1 MVGHVLLF
9 HPAIIKIKELIMDG
23 RLGNIQYIYSN
34 RLNLGQVR
42 THENVF
48 WSLAPH
54 DISIFQYFMEE
65 YPAKIKTHGSD
76 ILQKGIQDSTIT
88 VIEYLNNV
96 KSHIFVSWLHPFKEH
111 RFVIIGSEGMIHFED
126 SIENKPLGTGGAL
139 GNCRD
144 VVSGKFVCLNGDII
158 SSLDMQVGIDLHEK
172 NGGIGPLA
180 LWQVEDPTRFGIVGL
195 DENQRVTQFKE
206 KPKPEEVFSNLI
218 NAGSYLFEDSIFD
231 YIPKGRS
238 SLEREV
244 FPVLAE
250 KRELNG
256 FSFDGYFID
265 AGTPKSWSL
274 GVQASIA
281 NKRWKHGERVDSN
294 WYADES
300 IQINGESTVEHSML
314 SKGTSIESAQLSKCS
329 LLDNVKI
336 GAQSKLNGTLV
347 GRNTTIG
354 KNCSLDNVVVDHGSN
369 VPDNTILSDA
379 QWPLIE

>member
-1 MVGHVLLF
+1 MQVVVLAGGF
-9 HPAIIKIKELIMDG
+9 G
-23 RLGNIQYIYSN
+23 TRL
-34 RLNLGQVR
+34 RPW
-42 THENVF
+42 THEIPKPILPMLDKTLLEHVVEVVPDDQVDEIVV
-48 WSLAPH
+48 AGGYKVD
-54 DISIFQYFMEE
+54 DIEAYFKRADVP
-65 YPAKIKTHGSD
+65 YDVRI
-76 ILQKGIQDSTIT
+76 
-88 VIEYLNNV
+88 V
-96 KSHIFVSWLHPFKEH
+96 KET
-111 RFVIIGSEGMIHFED
+111 E
-126 SIENKPLGTGGAL
+126 PLGTGGAL

-158 SSLDMQVGIDLHEK
+158 SSLDMQVGIDLHQK
-172 NGGIGPLA
+172 NGGIGTLA

-250 KRELNG
+250 ERELNG

-336 GAQSKLNGTLV
+336 GAQSKLNETLV

-369 VPDNTILSDA
+369 VPDNTTLSDA

>member
-1 MVGHVLLF
+1 MQVVVLAGGF
-9 HPAIIKIKELIMDG
+9 G
-23 RLGNIQYIYSN
+23 TRL
-34 RLNLGQVR
+34 RPW
-42 THENVF
+42 THEIPKPILPMLDKTLLEHVVEVVPDDQVDEVVV
-48 WSLAPH
+48 AGGYKVD
-54 DISIFQYFMEE
+54 DIEAYFKRADVP
-65 YPAKIKTHGSD
+65 YDVRI
-76 ILQKGIQDSTIT
+76 
-88 VIEYLNNV
+88 V
-96 KSHIFVSWLHPFKEH
+96 KET
-111 RFVIIGSEGMIHFED
+111 E
-126 SIENKPLGTGGAL
+126 PLGTGGAL

-172 NGGIGPLA
+172 NGGIGTLA

-250 KRELNG
+250 ERELNG

-336 GAQSKLNGTLV
+336 GAQSKLNETLV

-354 KNCSLDNVVVDHGSN
+354 KNCSLDKVVVDHGSN

>member
-1 MVGHVLLF
+1 MQVVVLAGGF
-9 HPAIIKIKELIMDG
+9 G
-23 RLGNIQYIYSN
+23 TRL
-34 RLNLGQVR
+34 RPW
-42 THENVF
+42 THEIPKPILPMLDKTLLEHVVEVVPDDQVDEVVV
-48 WSLAPH
+48 AGGYKVD
-54 DISIFQYFMEE
+54 DIEAYFKRADVP
-65 YPAKIKTHGSD
+65 YDVRI
-76 ILQKGIQDSTIT
+76 
-88 VIEYLNNV
+88 V
-96 KSHIFVSWLHPFKEH
+96 KET
-111 RFVIIGSEGMIHFED
+111 E
-126 SIENKPLGTGGAL
+126 PLGTGGAL

-172 NGGIGPLA
+172 NGGIGTLA

-250 KRELNG
+250 ERELNG

-336 GAQSKLNGTLV
+336 GAQSKLNETLV

-369 VPDNTILSDA
+369 VPDNTTLSDA

>member
-1 MVGHVLLF
+1 MQVVVLAGGF
-9 HPAIIKIKELIMDG
+9 G
-23 RLGNIQYIYSN
+23 TRL
-34 RLNLGQVR
+34 RPW
-42 THENVF
+42 THEIPKPILPMLDKTLLEHVVEVVPDDQVDEVVV
-48 WSLAPH
+48 AGGYKVD
-54 DISIFQYFMEE
+54 DIEAYFKRADVP
-65 YPAKIKTHGSD
+65 YDVRI
-76 ILQKGIQDSTIT
+76 
-88 VIEYLNNV
+88 V
-96 KSHIFVSWLHPFKEH
+96 KET
-111 RFVIIGSEGMIHFED
+111 E
-126 SIENKPLGTGGAL
+126 PLGTGGAL

-172 NGGIGPLA
+172 NGGIGTLA

-206 KPKPEEVFSNLI
+206 KPKPDEVFSNLI

-250 KRELNG
+250 ERELNG
-256 FSFDGYFID
+256 FAFDGYFID

-336 GAQSKLNGTLV
+336 GAQSKLNETLV